1 MKQNDKLL
9 KYIAQLEVEEFI
21 GLAKVLKV
29 SLVEEA
35 NPEAEEPAER
45 YTARDFAEVLKD
57 TMDAF
62 SAAPRARRRELLRLL
77 KAATSTEGDD

>member
-29 SLVEEA
+29 QLVEELDS
-35 NPEAEEPAER
+35 NAEEPSER
-45 YTARDFAEVLKD
+45 YAARDFAEVLKD
-57 TMDAF
+57 IMEKTACET
-62 SAAPRARRRELLRLL
+62 SEAAI
-77 KAATSTEGDD
+77 